1 MISDYIIPLFILL
14 IVFYGIYKKVNI
26 YDCFL
31 EGVGEGLKTIINIIP
46 PLIAMIF
53 AINILLSSEVITF
66 LLSGFS
72 SIFEAINIPQEIL
85 PMAILRPISGTASL
99 AVLSDILINYGPDSF
114 IGRLAS
120 TLQGCTDTTI
130 YVLALYFSSIKVTKI
145 RYSLK
150 VGLFADLVGII
161 ASFVIVKIFFL

>member
-31 EGVGEGLKTIINIIP
+31 VGVGEGLKTIINIIP
-46 PLIAMIF
+46 PLVAMIF

-72 SIFEAINIPQEIL
+72 SIFEVINIPQEIL

-99 AVLSDILINYGPDSF
+99 AVLSDILVNYGPDSF

-161 ASFVIVKIFFL
+161 ASFIIVKIFFL